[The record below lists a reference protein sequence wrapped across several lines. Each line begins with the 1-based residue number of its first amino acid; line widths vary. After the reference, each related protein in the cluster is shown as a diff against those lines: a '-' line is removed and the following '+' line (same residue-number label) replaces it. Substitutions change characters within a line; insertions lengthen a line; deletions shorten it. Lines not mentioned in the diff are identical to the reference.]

1 MTNDE
6 RREKRYQRR
15 VQKRN
20 EKKMKK
26 VSAYNDFDK
35 VMSYKNL
42 YKAYKHCRKG
52 VAWKKSV
59 QAYITQAPLNVYETF
74 CLLQQGK
81 FKPPGFYEFD
91 IKERGH
97 DRHIKSTGIKERVVQ
112 NCDCDNALVPA
123 LQRTLVYE
131 NGASMKNK
139 GYTFHVNLIT
149 RHLREHFRQHGTDG
163 YILIFDFSK
172 FFDNIEHSLVKGNV
186 YKEIS
191 DPRLLRLNDQF
202 IDAFGEKGMGLGS
215 QTSQISAV
223 AAPNK
228 LDHFIK
234 EKLHI
239 RGYAR
244 YMDDGYLISTSK
256 YYLQNC
262 LKQIESVC
270 TELGLVLNKKKT
282 HIVKLTHGF
291 TWLKVRFFLTNTGK
305 IVRKICKASITRE
318 RRKLK
323 KLRKKLDEGVLTLSD
338 IQQSFQSWKAYANT
352 FNAYHTIQNMEQLF
366 KQLFFEEI
374 FNEIYGIDVRQWL
387 YSQCGCS

>member
-1 MTNDE
+1 M
-6 RREKRYQRR
+6 
-15 VQKRN
+15 
-20 EKKMKK
+20 
-26 VSAYNDFDK
+26 
-35 VMSYKNL
+35 
-42 YKAYKHCRKG
+42 
-52 VAWKKSV
+52 
-59 QAYITQAPLNVYETF
+59 
-74 CLLQQGK
+74 
-81 FKPPGFYEFD
+81 
-91 IKERGH
+91 
-97 DRHIKSTGIKERVVQ
+97 
-112 NCDCDNALVPA
+112 
-123 LQRTLVYE
+123 
-131 NGASMKNK
+131 
-139 GYTFHVNLIT
+139 
-149 RHLREHFRQHGTDG
+149 
-163 YILIFDFSK
+163 IL
-172 FFDNIEHSLVKGNV
+172 
-186 YKEIS
+186 
-191 DPRLLRLNDQF
+191 
-202 IDAFGEKGMGLGS
+202 
-215 QTSQISAV
+215 T
-223 AAPNK
+223 NK